1 MNDINEATMVTYTTA
16 GRTELPATID
26 GIRAA
31 LPESERE
38 EFTAEAGRTPAGEL
52 PRVLARWALRTDQQA
67 VQDAEAQYARL
78 AAGDFSDCVAQDD
91 PEAGA
96 A

>member
-1 MNDINEATMVTYTTA
+1 MSDITDATMVTYTTA

-31 LPESERE
+31 LPADERDQFDTE
-38 EFTAEAGRTPAGEL
+38 VGKARASDL
-52 PRVLARWALRTDQQA
+52 PRLLAHWALRTDPQA
-67 VQDAEAQYARL
+67 MDDMEATFARL
-78 AAGDFSDCVAQDD
+78 AAGDLTGCVPQE

>member
-1 MNDINEATMVTYTTA
+1 MSDITDATMVTYTTA

-31 LPESERE
+31 LPDSERDQFDTE
-38 EFTAEAGRTPAGEL
+38 VGKAPASDL
-52 PRVLARWALRTDQQA
+52 PRLLAHWALRTDPLA
-67 VQDAEAQYARL
+67 VADMEQQYARL
-78 AAGDFSDCVAQDD
+78 AAGDFSGCVPQE